1 MITREAKSTVQSC
14 YIFNLMVHLLNSC
27 ASQLQLIMRQKVMS
41 CSCIWVQGSWSWVPG
56 PGYSFQTMSTESC
69 TCSCSHV
76 VALWSRSRVLGPGLS
91 ILGRG
96 AQILVSGSRA
106 LGLRGS
112 RDLGPRFW
120 VLIQTMLQLGF
131 GFLWRCFFRKNCF
144 HKSKRLGY

>member
-1 MITREAKSTVQSC
+1 MITRETKSTVQSC

-27 ASQLQLIMRQKVMS
+27 ASQLQLIMRQNVMS
-41 CSCIWVQGSWSWVPG
+41 CRSRVPG
-56 PGYSFQTMSTESC
+56 PGFRVPGIHFRLCRQKVF
-69 TCSCSHV
+69 HV

-106 LGLRGS
+106 LGLRS
-112 RDLGPRFW
+112 WVVGPGFW
-120 VLIQTMLQLGF
+120 VLIQTMPQLGC